1 VKTEELLEILI
12 KKCRIYDLELPRYE
26 GSPCHPP
33 AGPPHFYFL
42 YRQHGYYYKPE
53 TNAGP
58 RSSSSGLLM
67 MSDHSGTHIDARC
80 HQGSDMM
87 LPGGI
92 KVGDVE
98 SPRGYKKLGA
108 EEIPPIIKRG
118 VLVDVATYKGPLSE
132 KYEIKLN
139 EFQDTL
145 KAEMIEVRKDDVVL
159 VRTGYD
165 KYWDNPEKYEEAAG
179 VSEEVSLW
187 LGEKEVFAI
196 GIDNLAWD
204 VPDYSGKSKFP
215 SLPAHLH
222 LLARKG
228 IYIMENLNL
237 QELSRDK
244 VYDFVFVGASLKIKG
259 ATGSPIRPLA
269 VAGV

>member
-1 VKTEELLEILI
+1 MKTEELLEILT
-12 KKCRIYDLELPRYE
+12 KKCRIYDLELLRYE
-26 GSPCHPP
+26 GSPCHVPVS
-33 AGPPHFYFL
+33 PPHYYFL
-42 YRQHGYYYKPE
+42 YRYHEYYYKPE
-53 TNAGP
+53 TIAGP
-58 RSSSSGLLM
+58 RSSSSGLIIM
-67 MSDHSGTHIDARC
+67 NDHSGTHIDARC

-92 KVGDVE
+92 KVQDVE
-98 SPRGYKKLGA
+98 TPRGYTKLGA

-118 VLVDVATYKGPLSE
+118 VLVDVAAYKGPLHE

-145 KAEMIEVRKDDVVL
+145 KKEGVEVGKDDVVL

-165 KYWDNPEKYEEAAG
+165 IYWNDPHKYEEAAG
-179 VSEEVSLW
+179 ISEEVSLW
-187 LGEKEVFAI
+187 LGEKDVFAV
-196 GIDNLAWD
+196 GSDNLAWD
-204 VPDYSGKSKFP
+204 LPKYDKSKLP

-237 QELSRDK
+237 QELSKDK
-244 VYDFVFVGASLKIKG
+244 VYEFVFVGASIKIKG

-269 VAGV
+269 VVGL